1 MDELSLRGAWKKMA
15 AACLAAA
22 VTTSLHL
29 GVESVAEAA
38 PAHCPE
44 LYAVAIPGTWETSST
59 GAGKGML
66 AVALN
71 DLPGDVE
78 VDYVAYAATA
88 FPWESEVYGRSKQEA
103 IDKARVSVSAMAQA
117 CAATRIAVLGY
128 SQGADAAGDLAV
140 EIGTGRGVVPPHRV
154 VLVGLISDPRRAP
167 SDTLIGPPVPG
178 AGAAGPRIGGFG
190 WLASRTFTFCV
201 AGDLYCAMPDSD
213 FAGRIAGFFVQL
225 SNPDP
230 AQLGSY
236 QQQAAE
242 IIGDALAAGGF
253 DLLSDQLNVSAYEQ
267 RKRQIDDFLSSGIH
281 QSYPTYAIGPGAV
294 TPLTWLRQRLIEVT
308 GP

>member
-1 MDELSLRGAWKKMA
+1 MDELGLRGAWKTIA
-15 AACLAAA
+15 AVCLAAA
-22 VTTSLHL
+22 VTTSLQL
-29 GVESVAEAA
+29 GVVSVAEGA
-38 PAHCPE
+38 PPHCPA

-66 AVALN
+66 AVSLN

-78 VDYVAYAATA
+78 VDYVGYAATA

-103 IDKARVSVSAMAQA
+103 IDKARGLVSGMAQA
-117 CAATRIAVLGY
+117 CDATRIALLGY
-128 SQGADAAGDLAV
+128 SQGADAAGDLAA

-154 VLVGLISDPRRAP
+154 VLVGLISDPRRSP
-167 SDTLIGPPVPG
+167 GDTLIGPPVPG

-190 WLASRTFTFCV
+190 RLAARTYTFCV
-201 AGDLYCAMPDSD
+201 AGDLYCAMPDGD

-236 QQQAAE
+236 QQQATE
-242 IIGDALAAGGF
+242 IIGDALAAGGLG
-253 DLLSDQLNVSAYEQ
+253 LLSDQLNASAYEQ
-267 RKRQIDDFLSSGIH
+267 RKRQIDDFLRSGIH
-281 QSYPTYAIGPGAV
+281 QSYPSYAIGPDAA
-294 TPLTWLRQRLIEVT
+294 TPLTWLRQRLIEAT